1 MENYMASPL
10 TLNFT
15 NLTNEGSRVNSS
27 AIPSSKQIRYA
38 KDMNNTLLNVYRYFS
53 GVSDDQGRATIFF
66 NDLKP
71 GSDYIM
77 YMTAANMLPYEP
89 AVLLNDSEVGVLQ
102 FHTIHNPS
110 TPYCN
115 ADLNSK
121 RVDMRDSN
129 NPLVQDLI
137 NLKPSL
143 GWAIKRYLD
152 ETKGKLVVKR

>member
-1 MENYMASPL
+1 MASPL

-15 NLTNEGSRVNSS
+15 NTTNQGSRANQTL
-27 AIPSSKQIRYA
+27 IPSSKQIRYA
-38 KDMNNTLLNVYRYFS
+38 KDLNNTVLNVYRYFS
-53 GVSDDQGRATIFF
+53 GTSDSKGHATIFF

-89 AVLLNDSEVGVLQ
+89 SVLLNDTEVGVLP

-110 TPYCN
+110 NHFCHI
-115 ADLNSK
+115 DLNSR
-121 RVDMRDSN
+121 RVDMRDSS

-143 GWAIKRYLD
+143 GWAIKKYLD
-152 ETKGKLVVKR
+152 ESKGKLIVKRR